1 MFIALQ
7 VSSGQ
12 GVGRRGIGIQLI
24 GLLVPPVVAIQRQPV
39 LFREEIGV
47 LIEGQHGAHGVLALS
62 VVGNK
67 VFRLLFGEKIDEI

>member
-1 MFIALQ
+1 MFTALQ

-12 GVGRRGIGIQLI
+12 GVGRRGIGIRSF
-24 GLLVPPVVAIQRQPV
+24 GFVRAPVVALQLQPV
-39 LFREEIGV
+39 HLREEIGV

-67 VFRLLFGEKIDEI
+67 VFRFLIGEKIDEI